1 MKKISLVLYLI
12 LLSFSLLG
20 CNADEKNNTGSNG
33 NKSIVEK
40 QAGDFELK
48 LISKKESYSP
58 HEKTNIIVQIKYIGS
73 KDEVLIKHGGFTPV
87 SYKVI
92 ENNRG
97 ITITPVAPSILNQMT
112 FKKNQWYT
120 FEFDMSGEVK
130 KDKFHQEYF
139 NKEGFPKGHYTIQ
152 ASFSFMSKEKGKYD
166 VTGNYATILI
176 GSIDIKVD

>member
-120 FEFDMSGEVK
+120 FEFDKSGEVK
-130 KDKFHQEYF
+130 KK
-139 NKEGFPKGHYTIQ
+139 NSIKNISIKRVFPKVIIQ
-152 ASFSFMSKEKGKYD
+152 SKQVFLLCQKRKKSTMLL
-166 VTGNYATILI
+166 VITQQF
-176 GSIDIKVD
+176 

>member
-20 CNADEKNNTGSNG
+20 CNAEKNIGSNG

-48 LISKKESYSP
+48 LISKKESYSL
-58 HEKTNIIVQIKYIGS
+58 HEKTNIIVQIQYIGS
-73 KDEVLIKHGGFTPV
+73 MDEVLINHGGFTPV

-97 ITITPVAPSILNQMT
+97 ITIFPVAPSILNQMT

-120 FEFDMSGEVK
+120 FEFDKSGEVK

-152 ASFSFMSKEKGKYD
+152 ASFSFMSK
-166 VTGNYATILI
+166 
-176 GSIDIKVD
+176 